1 MNNLDQSPIVDSNR
15 SDWSWYAWVLLV
27 GVRDGI
33 SNIRRKALSKHGISP
48 IQGAVLMIVDRMGRQ
63 ATPTEISR
71 WLHRK
76 PHAIS
81 MLVDRMEKSGLVNKV
96 KDLER
101 KNYVR
106 VVMTEKG
113 RDLYQKSLLARE
125 TIFGIMNTM
134 NKEELYQLVS
144 MLERLFKVIDYE
156 PEYRIWERPMS
167 LRPGKQINEQADL

>member
-1 MNNLDQSPIVDSNR
+1 MNNPDKSPIEDSNR
-15 SDWSWYAWVLLV
+15 SDWNWYAWVLLV

-33 SNIRRKALSKHGISP
+33 SNVRRKALSKYGISP

-101 KNYVR
+101 KNLVR

-113 RDLYQKSLLARE
+113 RDLYQKSLLSRA
-125 TIFGIMNTM
+125 TVYGIMNTLD
-134 NKEELYQLVS
+134 KDELYQLVTI
-144 MLERLFKVIDYE
+144 LEKLVKASDSNVGYE
-156 PEYRIWERPMS
+156 TWERTMS
-167 LRPGKQINEQADL
+167 LRPGNGA